1 MKVVSVIHSFNNRFS
16 DMKWDGEKI
25 VIMGGDVFIDPPYK
39 ESCCRG
45 NEQSVSHIAKIVS
58 V

>member
-16 DMKWDGEKI
+16 DMKWDGAKI
-25 VIMGGDVFIDPPYK
+25 VIMGGDVFIDPPYE

-45 NEQSVSHIAKIVS
+45 NEKSVSHIAKIVS
-58 V
+58 I

>member
-1 MKVVSVIHSFNNRFS
+1 MKVVSEIHSFNNRFS

-25 VIMGGDVFIDPPYK
+25 VIMGDVFIDPPYK

-45 NEQSVSHIAKIVS
+45 NEQSVSHIVKIVS
-58 V
+58 I